1 MLNYHKLCYFFP
13 TIQKLGASDQNGF
26 QIRILHR
33 KIKLTKPNLLITSKL
48 LVFHAYLI
56 HYFYN
61 SKNKGE
67 RQKLTSD
74 SDSTSKNT

>member
-1 MLNYHKLCYFFP
+1 MQDSGHLNKLP
-13 TIQKLGASDQNGF
+13 ESKSNI
-26 QIRILHR
+26 
-33 KIKLTKPNLLITSKL
+33 TKSNLLITSKL

-61 SKNKGE
+61 SKTRGE
-67 RQKLTSD
+67 RMKRTLD

>member
-1 MLNYHKLCYFFP
+1 MYFFP
-13 TIQKLGASDQNGF
+13 ITQKLWASDQNGF
-26 QIRILHR
+26 QIRILDR
-33 KIKLTKPNLLITSKL
+33 KIKLTKPVNSKL
-48 LVFHAYLI
+48 LVFHAYLL